1 MASALPLLGP
11 DFTDLTRVE
20 DFFAWMERQ
29 PRKFELIE
37 GRLVMMAG
45 GTRLHA
51 VLAARVIAALGRQL
65 AAGRRCDVFTSDF
78 LVDLGSR
85 NRFYPDAS
93 VVCDETRDWTDRP
106 ALVVEVLSET
116 TREDDL
122 GRKLR
127 AYLAAPAIHYVL
139 YLEQDAIRA
148 RFWAKPDDAVDLE
161 GEDAVAE
168 MPRLGLRLELG
179 ELYRDLGVGAS

>member
-1 MASALPLLGP
+1 
-11 DFTDLTRVE
+11 
-20 DFFAWMERQ
+20 
-29 PRKFELIE
+29 
-37 GRLVMMAG
+37 VMMAG

-51 VLAARVIAALGRQL
+51 ALAARVITALGQQL
-65 AAGRRCDVFTSDF
+65 AGQRCEVLTSDF
-78 LVDLGSR
+78 MVDLGPR

-127 AYLAAPAIHYVL
+127 AYLAAPAIVYVL
-139 YLEQDAIRA
+139 YVEQDAVKA
-148 RFWAKPDDAVDLE
+148 RFWAKPEEAVDLDGE
-161 GEDAVAE
+161 GAVAE
-168 MPRLGLRLELG
+168 MPRLGVRLGLG
-179 ELYRDLGVGAS
+179 ELYRGLGVSTS

>member
-1 MASALPLLGP
+1 VESALPLLGP

-45 GTRLHA
+45 GARLHA
-51 VLAARVIAALGRQL
+51 ALAARVIAPLGRQV
-65 AAGRRCDVFTSDF
+65 AGQRCDVFTSDF

-148 RFWAKPDDAVDLE
+148 RFWARPEDPVDLE

-168 MPRLGLRLELG
+168 MPRLGLRLGLG
-179 ELYRDLGVGAS
+179 ELYRDLGVGAA

>member
-1 MASALPLLGP
+1 MATALPLLGP
-11 DFTDLTRVE
+11 DLTDLTRVE

-51 VLAARVIAALGRQL
+51 ALAASVIAALGRQL
-65 AAGRRCDVFTSDF
+65 VGSRCRVYSSDF
-78 LVDLGSR
+78 LVDLGAR

-127 AYLAAPAIHYVL
+127 AYLAAPGILYVL
-139 YLEQDAIRA
+139 YLEQDAVKA
-148 RFWAKPDDAVDLE
+148 HLWAKPAGPVELE
-161 GEDAVAE
+161 GDDAVAE

-179 ELYRDLGVGAS
+179 ELYRGLAVGA

>member
-1 MASALPLLGP
+1 
-11 DFTDLTRVE
+11 
-20 DFFAWMERQ
+20 MELQ
-29 PRKFELIE
+29 PRKFELIG

-51 VLAARVIAALGRQL
+51 ALTASVIVALGRQL
-65 AAGRRCDVFTSDF
+65 LGNRCRVYSSD
-78 LVDLGSR
+78 LVVDLGSR

-127 AYLAAPAIHYVL
+127 AYLAAPAIHYVV

-148 RFWAKPDDAVDLE
+148 RFWAKPEDAVDLE